1 MLSPLLL
8 SLSPFPAPPIFQL
21 FLEHLFKKLPVP
33 HVPCLSTKSPGHFN
47 AGPEM
52 RRAATFRNF
61 SPPST
66 KVSTKGQRKRPWTA
80 EQGLDGGQES
90 SPAAQPQGDLP
101 GGVGPVL
108 HGRPGSP
115 AVSPQTSPHVPLSLR
130 WTHLIQWGHTGQ
142 GPLLLDSV
150 WDREATG

>member
-80 EQGLDGGQES
+80 EQGLDRGQES

-101 GGVGPVL
+101 GGVGLGTARTGPCAPRKARQPC
-108 HGRPGSP
+108 G
-115 AVSPQTSPHVPLSLR
+115 LSTDQPPR
-130 WTHLIQWGHTGQ
+130 A
-142 GPLLLDSV
+142 P
-150 WDREATG
+150 EP